1 MYTVYIQNK
10 MAHRRAAMKGECGDM
25 AMINIK
31 NRYFFI
37 NAKVR

>member
-1 MYTVYIQNK
+1 MYTVNIPNK
-10 MAHRRAAMKGECGDM
+10 MVHRRAAMKGECGDM

-31 NRYFFI
+31 NRYFLK